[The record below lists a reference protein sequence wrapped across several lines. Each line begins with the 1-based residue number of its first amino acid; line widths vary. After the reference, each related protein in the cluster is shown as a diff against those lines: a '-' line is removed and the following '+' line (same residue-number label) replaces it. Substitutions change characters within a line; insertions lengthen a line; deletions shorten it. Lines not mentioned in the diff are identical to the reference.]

1 MATTVDGHSRAAVQV
16 APHQLSIQELPL
28 PELPPDAGILRVLRA
43 GICGADVPMYADSS
57 KVPRILGHENVGII
71 EALGELAG
79 DRWGVKVGDYVA
91 LEEYLPCG
99 HCDFC
104 RTGEYRACEM
114 TNHKGPD
121 GLRYGSTKTTV
132 WPGLWGGYSQFTYI
146 HPRAVLHKVPEGVS
160 PRMAAMA
167 LPIGNGF
174 QWAYYDGG
182 AGPGQVVVV
191 QGPGQQGLACVVA
204 AKAAGAKTI
213 VCTGLARDEHRLAVA
228 KKLGADHVVAV
239 DQESLKKRVMEITGG
254 KGADLVLDV
263 SSGGAT
269 EVINGGLDILKSRN
283 GKLLTAAFKRK
294 AVDGFDLDMVIT
306 KAVELRGVRGHSYKA
321 VEMALAVM
329 KAGTIDLEQMSTH
342 EFGLE
347 GADEAL
353 RLVAGEIRD
362 KDGNGAIHVTIN
374 PWGN

>member
-1 MATTVDGHSRAAVQV
+1 MATTTDQHSRAAVQI
-16 APHQLSIQELPL
+16 APHQLEIREFPL
-28 PELPPDAGILRVLRA
+28 PEIPADAGILRVLRA

-71 EALGELAG
+71 HALGELAAE
-79 DRWGVKVGDYVA
+79 RWGVKVGDYVA

-104 RTGEYRACEM
+104 RTGEYRACEL
-114 TNHKGPD
+114 TNHKGPT

-146 HPRAVLHKVPEGVS
+146 HPRAVMHKVPDGVS

-167 LPIGNGF
+167 LPLGNGF
-174 QWAYYDGG
+174 QWTYFDGG
-182 AGPGQVVVV
+182 AGPGQTVVV

-204 AKAAGAKTI
+204 AKAAGAKTVI
-213 VCTGLARDEHRLAVA
+213 ATGLSRDDTRLAVA
-228 KKLGADHVVAV
+228 KKLGADHIVAV
-239 DQESLKKRVMEITGG
+239 DRESLRDLVAEVTDG

-269 EVINGGLDILKSRN
+269 EVINGGLEILKSRN
-283 GKLLTAAFKRK
+283 GKLVTAAFKRR
-294 AVDGFDLDMVIT
+294 AVDGFDLDMIIT
-306 KAVELRGVRGHSYKA
+306 KAIELRGVRGHSFKA
-321 VEMALAVM
+321 VEMALALM
-329 KAGTIDLEQMSTH
+329 KAGTVDLEAMSTH

-362 KDGNGAIHVTIN
+362 KNGNGAIHVTID
-374 PWGN
+374 PWAQ

>member
-1 MATTVDGHSRAAVQV
+1 
-16 APHQLSIQELPL
+16 
-28 PELPPDAGILRVLRA
+28 
-43 GICGADVPMYADSS
+43 MYADSS

-71 EALGELAG
+71 EQLGDLAAE
-79 DRWGVKVGDYVA
+79 RWGVKVGDYVA

-104 RTGEYRACEM
+104 RSGEYRACEL

-146 HPRAVLHKVPEGVS
+146 HPRAVMHKVPEDVP

-167 LPIGNGF
+167 LPLGNGF
-174 QWAYYDGG
+174 QWAYLDGG
-182 AGPGQVVVV
+182 AGPGQTVVV

-204 AKAAGAKTI
+204 AKSAGARTVI
-213 VCTGLARDEHRLAVA
+213 CTGLARDEQRLDVA
-228 KKLGADHVVAV
+228 KKLGADYTIMV
-239 DQESLKKRVMEITGG
+239 DKESLRDTVRKITGG
-254 KGADLVLDV
+254 YGVDLVLDV

-269 EVINGGLDILKSRN
+269 EVINGGLDLLKGRN

-294 AVDGFDLDMVIT
+294 AVDGFDLDQVIT
-306 KAVELRGVRGHSYKA
+306 KAATVRGVRGHSFQS
-321 VEMALAVM
+321 VEMALALM
-329 KAGTIDLEQMSTH
+329 KSRAVDLEAMSTH
-342 EFGLE
+342 EYGLE
-347 GADEAL
+347 GADEAV

-362 KDGNGAIHVTIN
+362 KNGNGAIHVTIN